1 MYFSEWCHLSP
12 HVVTDQGD
20 GHLIELMDQLRII
33 GFYAFAGFHNCQWV
47 SLYYTQNVS
56 TYVPQARSIFRD
68 ILMDHI
74 RSEALPQRTK
84 ETDIARRISKLK

>member
-1 MYFSEWCHLSP
+1 MYLYEWCHLSS

-20 GHLIELMDQLRII
+20 GHLIELMDRLRII
-33 GFYAFAGFHNCQWV
+33 GLYAFAGFHNYQWV
-47 SLYYTQNVS
+47 SLYYTQNVPI
-56 TYVPQARSIFRD
+56 YVARARSMFRD

-74 RSEALPQRTK
+74 RGEVLHQRTK